1 MAAANFFIQNNVT
14 STSDS
19 HSRWKFIKDSGD
31 NWTLTMPKNFGSALY
46 VGVFVKDDAGNNITG
61 LSEGVNAVSSDPTI
75 VSVSNVGGHGFQL
88 GSKGVVGTCY
98 LTVTIPGT
106 PDSVIPNGMTKVV
119 RITTTN
125 LAVADWQN
133 MSPILD
139 HYAGA
144 QLNVSGFEQHSSDVS
159 VSAGQTVDIT
169 GEKYVEI
176 HSGDVKSST
185 GSHITVQRHFSVS
198 VSGGEHIDVKGRLGA
213 SYLEFSSPEVD
224 TRYIKDLKN
233 GSYDIYMVSSQKS
246 VDFTTT
252 GRPGEPHVDISDV
265 SVMFGDSVSVQ
276 RTGNDT
282 FRVVAEGVGE
292 SQIMI
297 ETETGEGQ
305 TLINIQVLDEYPDT
319 VLVKNGVN
327 VDLDDH
333 LISVRRR
340 VLLNNNA
347 NTIQMDAS
355 VVFTDE
361 ISVSN
366 SEQVVVSK
374 DFHIFLSV
382 GSQTTVD
389 GSQVIIHGQKIDNGS
404 SVQIQGSVIF
414 TGNAEIESGTQ
425 TDIVTGHLAPTSNS
439 ASTELFGWK
448 EQPHN
453 EIVVSGADVNVT
465 TGHISVNVPSVEAR
479 TGFSVNIQGIKPEDI
494 HISNR
499 MVTSVF
505 RGIQVEKDNVVVENT
520 VTIEL
525 TGVKEGGNLPSI
537 DMTLLYDQSL
547 VQGREFV
554 KGQITEIPEI
564 SLDSYVQLGVKLYSY
579 DNTLLNPSTF
589 ASAYFT
595 IGDEALIFAKIDPV
609 KSIIETTLSPDT
621 LSVLTGRRVYDM
633 NLHVV
638 DKQGNPSIVLT
649 RKLRFI

>member
-19 HSRWKFIKDSGD
+19 HSRWDFIKDSAD
-31 NWTLTMPKNFGSALY
+31 NWTLTMPKSFGSALY
-46 VGVFVKDDAGNNITG
+46 VGVFVRDENGNNISG

-75 VSVSNVGGHGFQL
+75 VSVSNIGGHGFQL

-106 PDSVIPNGMTKVV
+106 AGSVIPNGMTKVV

-133 MSPILD
+133 MSPILE
-139 HYAGA
+139 HFVGS
-144 QLNVSGFEQHSSDVS
+144 QVNVSGYEQHSSSVA
-159 VSAGQTVDIT
+159 VSASQSVEVT

-176 HSGDVKSST
+176 HDGEVVSST
-185 GSHITVQRHFSVS
+185 GAHITVQRHFQVS
-198 VSGGEHIDVKGRLGA
+198 VSGGEHLDVKGRLGA
-213 SYLEFSSPEVD
+213 SYLEFTSPEVNP
-224 TRYIKDLKN
+224 RYVKDLKN
-233 GSYDIYMVSSQKS
+233 GSYDIYMLTSQKS

-252 GRPGEPHVDISDV
+252 GRPREPHVDISDV

-282 FRVVAEGVGE
+282 FRVVAESVGE

-297 ETETGEGQ
+297 DTETGEGQ

-333 LISVRRR
+333 LITIRRR

-347 NTIQMDAS
+347 HDINMDAS
-355 VVFTDE
+355 VVFTGDV
-361 ISVSN
+361 SVTN
-366 SEQVVVSK
+366 SEKVIVSK
-374 DFHIFLSV
+374 DFHIFLSA
-382 GSQTTVD
+382 GSQATVE
-389 GSQVIIHGQKIDNGS
+389 GYQTIIHRQKVDNSTAVNVSGT
-404 SVQIQGSVIF
+404 VIF
-414 TGNAEIESGTQ
+414 TGSAQTEAGDQ
-425 TDIVTGHLAPTSNS
+425 TDIVTGHLAPTSNRV
-439 ASTELFGWK
+439 STGLFGWK
-448 EQPHN
+448 EQPHH
-453 EIVVSGADVNVT
+453 EIIVSGADVNVVA
-465 TGHISVNVPSVEAR
+465 GQISVNAPAIETRTSV
-479 TGFSVNIQGIKPEDI
+479 SVKVQGLKPEDI
-494 HISNR
+494 HVSNR

-505 RGIQVEKDNVVVENT
+505 RGIQIEKDNLVIENT

-525 TGVKEGGNLPSI
+525 TGVKEGGNLPDI
-537 DMTLLYDQSL
+537 DVTLLYDQSI

-579 DNTLLNPSTF
+579 DNTLLNPSSF

-595 IGDEALIFAKIDPV
+595 IGEEALILAKIDPV
-609 KSIIETTLSPDT
+609 KSNITAILSPDT
-621 LSVLTGRRVYDM
+621 LSVLKSRRNYDM

-638 DKQGNPSIVLT
+638 DKEGNPSIVLT

>member
-19 HSRWKFIKDSGD
+19 HSRWKFVKDSAD
-31 NWTLTMPKNFGSALY
+31 NWTLTMPKSFGSALY
-46 VGVFVKDDAGNNITG
+46 VGVFVKDENGNNISG

-75 VSVSNVGGHGFQL
+75 VSVSNIGGHGFQL
-88 GSKGVVGTCY
+88 SSKGVVGTCY

-106 PDSVIPNGMTKVV
+106 VGSVIPDGMTKVV

-139 HYAGA
+139 HFAGA
-144 QLNVSGFEQHSSDVS
+144 QLNVSGYEQHSSSVA
-159 VSAGQTVDIT
+159 VSASQSVEVT

-176 HSGDVKSST
+176 HSGDVKAST
-185 GSHITVQRHFSVS
+185 AVGITVQRHFSVS
-198 VSGGEHIDVKGRLGA
+198 VSGGEHLNVKGRLGA
-213 SYLEFSSPEVD
+213 SYFEFYSPEVNP
-224 TRYIKDLKN
+224 RYVKDLKN
-233 GSYDIYMVSSQKS
+233 GSYDIYMLTSQKS

-265 SVMFGDSVSVQ
+265 DVMFGDSVSVE
-276 RTGNDT
+276 RTGNNT
-282 FRVVAEGVGE
+282 FRVVAESVGE

-297 ETETGEGQ
+297 DTETGEGQ

-319 VLVKNGVN
+319 VLVKNGVDIN
-327 VDLDDH
+327 LDDH
-333 LISVRRR
+333 LITVRRR

-347 NTIQMDAS
+347 HDINMDAS
-355 VVFTDE
+355 VVFTGD

-366 SEQVVVSK
+366 AEKVIVSK
-374 DFHIFLSV
+374 DFHIFLSA
-382 GSQTTVD
+382 GSKTTVE
-389 GSQVIIHGQKIDNGS
+389 GYQAIIHRQKVDNGTA
-404 SVQIQGSVIF
+404 VNVTGSVIF
-414 TGNAEIESGTQ
+414 TGNAQTVADVQ
-425 TDIVTGHLAPTSNS
+425 TDIVTGHLAPTSNRIR
-439 ASTELFGWK
+439 TDLFGWK

-453 EIVVSGADVNVT
+453 EIVVSGGDVNVT
-465 TGHISVNVPSVEAR
+465 TGQISVNAPAVTLR
-479 TGFSVNIQGIKPEDI
+479 TGVSVNLQGIKPEDI
-494 HISNR
+494 HVSNR

-505 RGIQVEKDNVVVENT
+505 RGIQIEKDSVVIENT

-537 DMTLLYDQSL
+537 DTTLLYDQSI
-547 VQGREFV
+547 VQGRDFV

-564 SLDSYVQLGVKLYSY
+564 SLDSNVQLGVKLYSY
-579 DNTLLNPSTF
+579 DNTLLNPTTF

-595 IGDEALIFAKIDPV
+595 IGDEVLVFAKINPV
-609 KSIIETTLSPDT
+609 KSIIETILSPDT
-621 LSVLTGRRVYDM
+621 LSVLHGRRVYDM